1 MGGRKTPAT
10 PSGPAAAVTAA
21 ARINENDFQSPR
33 FQESL
38 NWLQSTRREYRD
50 KAKSLREDVMKLR
63 KENEM
68 LASSSS
74 SATFRDISNDNNNNN
89 NNNTQLLSPAPSPE
103 DMRKMKTE
111 MLLLRAQILELDK
124 KERKEKDQTAE
135 ELALR
140 ELKLERERRIHST
153 EKLKGKLFELQTAHE
168 KALKECK
175 KLKEDFEKAKREM
188 KK

>member
-1 MGGRKTPAT
+1 MSVWTSTTALDFIYFPFVRVKRKNGGRKTLAT

-38 NWLQSTRREYRD
+38 NWLQSTRRKYRD

-63 KENEM
+63 KENEK

-74 SATFRDISNDNNNNN
+74 SATFRDISNDNNNN

-124 KERKEKDQTAE
+124 KERKEKDRTAE
-135 ELALR
+135 DLALR
-140 ELKLERERRIHST
+140 ELKLERERRIH
-153 EKLKGKLFELQTAHE
+153 
-168 KALKECK
+168 
-175 KLKEDFEKAKREM
+175 
-188 KK
+188 